1 MKTSI
6 APRLSILVAIL
17 ASFASRSVLA
27 QDEAH
32 HQGSDPGSDRP
43 TQGVAGLAV
52 LLQTKDGRTEFHFG
66 EMVELK
72 VQYAAL
78 QPGRYVHVNLNELK
92 GGHSW
97 QWQCEPVSQV
107 VNRRNNNGEISA
119 SRFYYARE
127 NCGEGIGAGS
137 GGGCGDCGGED
148 VLGPVPLS
156 YDVLLNNELQF
167 LQPGRYTCRVS
178 TADVATPA
186 TSPGEERT
194 AIELVSN
201 PVVIDLNEDPVWS
214 ATTLSAARQQFSG
227 AHCLGLP
234 DESARCWDPVNTIRF
249 LDTEESLAELVGL
262 YKGLNKASWQELL
275 WLGILQSQH
284 PKLARELLEKRM
296 VDSDFTVTAGFL
308 DTLTAMAL
316 REDHPEALNAPVPE
330 GETSI
335 YHDQTLEVLRNY
347 LRTVGKHLPEK
358 WAATRAESLETYTRY
373 AGQTFCEDKPLIPS
387 AEARKVVAAA
397 KRSQH

>member
-1 MKTSI
+1 MTTSI
-6 APRLSILVAIL
+6 ALRLSILVVIL
-17 ASFASRSVLA
+17 ASFASCSVLA
-27 QDEAH
+27 QDETH
-32 HQGSDPGSDRP
+32 HQGDDPVSDRP
-43 TQGVAGLAV
+43 IQGVPGLAV
-52 LLQTKDGRTEFHFG
+52 LLQTKDGRPDFHFG

-72 VQYAAL
+72 LQYAAIE
-78 QPGRYVHVNLNELK
+78 PGRYIHVNLNELK
-92 GGHSW
+92 GGHPW
-97 QWQCEPVSQV
+97 QWQCEPASQV
-107 VNRRNNNGEISA
+107 VNRRIYNGDISA
-119 SRFYYARE
+119 KRFYYAKE
-127 NCGEGIGAGS
+127 NCGEGFGGGG
-137 GGGCGDCGGED
+137 GGGCDHCRGED

-214 ATTLSAARQQFSG
+214 ATTLSTARQQFSS

-249 LDTEESLAELVGL
+249 LDTEESLAELVRL
-262 YKGLNKASWQELL
+262 YKGVNKPSWQELL

-296 VDSDFTVTAGFL
+296 VDPDFTVTTGFL

-316 REDHPEALNAPVPE
+316 REDHPDALNEPVPE

-335 YHDQTLEVLRNY
+335 YHDQDLELLRNY
-347 LRTVGKHLPEK
+347 LRTVGKYLPGK
-358 WAATRAESLETYTRY
+358 WAATRAQSLETYTRY

-387 AEARKVVAAA
+387 AEVRKVLAAA

>member
-1 MKTSI
+1 MTTST
-6 APRLSILVAIL
+6 ALYILIAIL
-17 ASFASRSVLA
+17 ASFGSCPVVAQEESHYQDADSVV
-27 QDEAH
+27 
-32 HQGSDPGSDRP
+32 DRP
-43 TQGVAGLAV
+43 IQGAPGVAV
-52 LLQTKDGRTEFHFG
+52 LLQTKDGWTQFHFG

-72 VQYAAL
+72 LQYAAL

-97 QWQCEPVSQV
+97 QWQCEPASQV
-107 VNRRNNNGEISA
+107 VDRRKNNGDISA

-127 NCGEGIGAGS
+127 NCVEGFGGGS
-137 GGGCGDCGGED
+137 GGGCGDCGGEY
-148 VLGPVPLS
+148 VLGPAPLS

-186 TSPGEERT
+186 TSPAEERT

-201 PVVIDLNEDPVWS
+201 PVVIELNEDPAWS
-214 ATTLSAARQQFSG
+214 ATTLSAARQQFSS
-227 AHCLGLP
+227 AHCLALP
-234 DESARCWDPVNTIRF
+234 DESAPCWDPVNTIRF
-249 LDTEESLAELVGL
+249 LDTEESFAELVRL
-262 YKGLNKASWQELL
+262 YKGVDKPSWQELL

-296 VDSDFTVTAGFL
+296 VDPDFTVTTGFL
-308 DTLTAMAL
+308 DTLTAMTL
-316 REDHPEALNAPVPE
+316 REDHPEALTEPVLQ

-335 YHDQTLEVLRNY
+335 YHDQALELLRNY
-347 LRTVGKHLPEK
+347 LRTVGKYLPAK
-358 WAATRAESLETYTRY
+358 WAASRAESLETYTRY
-373 AGQTFCEDKPLIPS
+373 ASQSFCEDKPLIPS
-387 AEARKVVAAA
+387 AEMRKVLAAT